1 MADQKSGGG
10 DRKQGMGQGNQERD
24 TMRRSDR
31 QQQAQRGQQ
40 SDTQKGGQN
49 PQGGQDKKDR

>member
-10 DRKQGMGQGNQERD
+10 DRKKGMEQGNQERD

-31 QQQAQRGQQ
+31 QQQGQRGQQ
-40 SDTQKGGQN
+40 SDNRKGGQT
-49 PQGGQDKKDR
+49 GQDRKDR

>member
-1 MADQKSGGG
+1 MANQKSGGG
-10 DRKQGMGQGNQERD
+10 RKQGMDQPHQERD

-40 SDTQKGGQN
+40 SDSRKGGQTD
-49 PQGGQDKKDR
+49 QDRKDR